1 MDEEEMTT
9 NDLLISLLT
18 TEEGDNICEVFAD
31 MKSQLEIV
39 AQQLTMQNKILV
51 KMLSALTPSPPT
63 MVN

>member
-1 MDEEEMTT
+1 MTT